1 MLNPTQAAELI
12 ETATEYAG
20 SLEEEV
26 ERIIANADSIDA
38 DNAQLRALAQQ
49 IERIGRNLKKAGVR

>member
-1 MLNPTQAAELI
+1 MITEIQAAELI

-26 ERIIANADSIDA
+26 DRIASNIDSVGHAGAADLRKLE
-38 DNAQLRALAQQ
+38 AQLARIAAKLA
-49 IERIGRNLKKAGVR
+49 KVTK